1 MFRKPI
7 KLRAGDW
14 DFGHHSFASF
24 YGCFNSL
31 KTSQKGGGV
40 IFLTSLCAT
49 NVQTQKRQLH

>member
-1 MFRKPI
+1 MFSKPI

-31 KTSQKGGGV
+31 KTSQKGGV